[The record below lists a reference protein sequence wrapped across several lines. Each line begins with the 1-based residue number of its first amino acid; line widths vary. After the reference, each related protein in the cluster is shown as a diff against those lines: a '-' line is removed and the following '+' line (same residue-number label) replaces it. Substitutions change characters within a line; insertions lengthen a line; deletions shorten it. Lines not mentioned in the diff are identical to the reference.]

1 LLTRLAVGLLWLLQF
16 LPARPLARV
25 GEALGRIAYHL
36 VASRRR
42 VCLKNLELCFPWLAE
57 RERVALARDTFAAF
71 GRSVVERA
79 VLWWG
84 SAERIERMVRIEPD
98 GFDEALRVLDSGRPL
113 ILFAPHFVGLDAGA
127 ARLSME
133 RAAVSMY
140 ARQKDRYLDQ
150 FVRGR
155 RNRFKPVTLL
165 SRQEGVRG
173 LVREMATGK
182 PCYYLPD
189 LDFGRRNSVFV
200 PFFGVPAATITGL
213 AGLARLS
220 GAKVMPV
227 VTEMLAPG
235 EGYIVRI
242 YPAWEGYPSGDDA
255 ADARRMNA
263 FIETRVRQR
272 PEQYHWLH
280 KRFKTRP
287 SGEPRFY

>member
-1 LLTRLAVGLLWLLQF
+1 LLTRLAVGLLWLLHF
-16 LPARPLARV
+16 LPARALARA
-25 GEALGRIAYHL
+25 GEALGRLGYHL

-42 VCLKNLELCFPWLAE
+42 VCLKNLELCFPQLGG
-57 RERVALARDTFAAF
+57 RERVALAKDTFAAF

-84 SAERIERMVRIEPD
+84 SAERIERMVRIEAD
-98 GFDEALRVLDSGRPL
+98 GFEEALRVLDSGTPL
-113 ILFAPHFVGLDAGA
+113 ILFAPHFAGLDAGA
-127 ARLSME
+127 TRLSME

-140 ARQKDRYLDQ
+140 ARQKDRHLDA
-150 FVRGR
+150 FLRAR

-165 SRQEGVRG
+165 SRQDGVRG

-189 LDFGRRNSVFV
+189 LDFGRHSVFV

-213 AGLARLS
+213 ARLARLA

-227 VTEMLAPG
+227 VTEMAPPG
-235 EGYIVRI
+235 EGYLVRI
-242 YPAWEGYPSGDDA
+242 YPAWEDYPSGDDV

-287 SGEPRFY
+287 SAEPRFY

>member
-1 LLTRLAVGLLWLLQF
+1 LLTRLAVGLLWLLHF
-16 LPARPLARV
+16 LPARALARA
-25 GEALGRIAYHL
+25 GEALGRLGYHL

-42 VCLKNLELCFPWLAE
+42 VCLTNLELCFPQLGG
-57 RERVALARDTFAAF
+57 RERVALAKDTFAAF

-84 SAERIERMVRIEPD
+84 SAERIERMVRIEAD
-98 GFDEALRVLDSGRPL
+98 GFEEALRVLDSGTPL
-113 ILFAPHFVGLDAGA
+113 ILFAPHFAGLDAGA
-127 ARLSME
+127 TRLSME

-140 ARQKDRYLDQ
+140 ARQKDRHLDA
-150 FVRGR
+150 FLRAR

-165 SRQEGVRG
+165 SRQDGVRG

-189 LDFGRRNSVFV
+189 LDFGRHSVFV

-213 AGLARLS
+213 ARLARLA

-227 VTEMLAPG
+227 VTEMAPPG
-235 EGYIVRI
+235 EGYLVRI
-242 YPAWEGYPSGDDA
+242 YPAWEDYPSGDDV

>member
-1 LLTRLAVGLLWLLQF
+1 MLTRLAVGLLWLLQF
-16 LPARPLARV
+16 LPARPLACV
-25 GEALGRIAYHL
+25 GEALGGLGYRF

-42 VCLKNLELCFPWLAE
+42 VCLKNLELCFPQLAE
-57 RERVALARDTFAAF
+57 RERVALARRTFAVF

-98 GFDEALRVLDSGRPL
+98 GFEEALGVLDSGTPL
-113 ILFAPHFVGLDAGA
+113 ILFAPHFAGLDAGA
-127 ARLSME
+127 TRLSME

-140 ARQKDRYLDQ
+140 ARQKDRYLDA
-150 FVRGR
+150 FLRGR

-165 SRQEGVRG
+165 SRQQGVRG

-189 LDFGRRNSVFV
+189 LDFGRRDSVFV
-200 PFFGVPAATITGL
+200 PFFGVPAATVT
-213 AGLARLS
+213 GLARLARLA

-235 EGYIVRI
+235 EGYVVRI
-242 YPAWEGYPSGDDA
+242 YPAWEDYPSGDDV

-263 FIETRVRQR
+263 FIETRVRER
-272 PEQYHWLH
+272 PAQYHWLH

-287 SGEPRFY
+287 SGAPRIY

>member
-1 LLTRLAVGLLWLLQF
+1 LLTRLAVGLLWLLHF
-16 LPARPLARV
+16 LPARPLARL
-25 GEALGRIAYHL
+25 GETLGRLAYHI
-36 VASRRR
+36 VASRRA
-42 VCLKNLELCFPWLAE
+42 VCLKNLALCFPHLAE
-57 RERVALARDTFAAF
+57 RERVALARDAFAAF
-71 GRSVVERA
+71 GRGVVERS

-84 SAERIERMVRIEPD
+84 AAERIERMVRIEAD
-98 GFDEALRVLDSGRPL
+98 GFEEALRVLDSGTPL

-127 ARLSME
+127 TRLSME

-140 ARQKDRYLDQ
+140 ARQKDRYLDE
-150 FVRGR
+150 FLRGR

-173 LVREMATGK
+173 LVREMGTGK

-189 LDFGRRNSVFV
+189 LDFGRRDSVFV

-213 AGLARLS
+213 ARLARLA

>member
-1 LLTRLAVGLLWLLQF
+1 LLTRLAVGLLWLLHF
-16 LPARPLARV
+16 LPARALARA
-25 GEALGRIAYHL
+25 GEALGRLGYHL

-42 VCLKNLELCFPWLAE
+42 VCLKNLELCFPQLGG
-57 RERVALARDTFAAF
+57 RERVALAKDTFAAF

-84 SAERIERMVRIEPD
+84 SAERIERMVRIEAD
-98 GFDEALRVLDSGRPL
+98 GFEEALRVLDSGTPL
-113 ILFAPHFVGLDAGA
+113 ILFAPHFAGLDAGA
-127 ARLSME
+127 TRLSME

-140 ARQKDRYLDQ
+140 ARQKDRHLDA
-150 FVRGR
+150 FLRAR

-165 SRQEGVRG
+165 SRQDGVRG

-189 LDFGRRNSVFV
+189 LDFGRHSVFV

-213 AGLARLS
+213 ARLARLA

-227 VTEMLAPG
+227 VTEMAPPG
-235 EGYIVRI
+235 EGYLVRI
-242 YPAWEGYPSGDDA
+242 YPAWEDYPSGDDV